1 MFPLSLSSSA
11 ASRRFMLRSGTS
23 LLQELRHDIPPLPPP
38 VSLPTSFDPSLLMDH
53 HILDPNDRWVYA
65 IKYALNAFYAL
76 SLSACSLCIMHE

>member
-1 MFPLSLSSSA
+1 MHKHLCQNHIFHFSPHPSYSA

-53 HILDPNDRWVYA
+53 HILDPNDR
-65 IKYALNAFYAL
+65 
-76 SLSACSLCIMHE
+76 